1 MEKQKTANL
10 TNEQFIA
17 AHARYNKDG
26 EDIWSISFT
35 CADGYCFSIKDYS
48 LSGRNTRKILLSRLT
63 DTLINQ
69 HEHPIQ

>member
-1 MEKQKTANL
+1 MKKQKTVEL

-17 AHARYNKDG
+17 AHAKYHKDCG
-26 EDIWSISFT
+26 EVWSISFT

-63 DTLINQ
+63 DTVIAQ